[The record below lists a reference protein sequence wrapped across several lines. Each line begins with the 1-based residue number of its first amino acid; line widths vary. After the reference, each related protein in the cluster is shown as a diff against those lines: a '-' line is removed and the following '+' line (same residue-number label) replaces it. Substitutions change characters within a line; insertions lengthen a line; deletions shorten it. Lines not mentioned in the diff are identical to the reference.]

1 MDAQERFTNINE
13 SYKYSGSGT
22 LYFTEGK
29 RDKTGA
35 TYEETTAIANHA
47 PILKERRII
56 DNGIETSEELVYSA
70 FRGGKS
76 GPATGITLKDLYSQT
91 PQMKFGAACR
101 IYPGKGAVT
110 RYRECMQM
118 QCEDFPETTVYQH
131 TGYTM
136 IDGERIFLNGGN
148 SVTRDGLTSR
158 YNVDLPGPL
167 GLYGFT
173 ERKDEGRYKT
183 LLSVLPAV
191 APAPLVYAGLGVAFL
206 SPLNRLLREIGL
218 EPMFVLY
225 FTGKTGS
232 GKSTFARLLLNF
244 FGDYDKSAPPP
255 ASFNDTPNALEM
267 KLALTDSTLVLADD
281 RIPSTTPAIRAK
293 MEAMEQRIV
302 RMIGERVGRGRLNA
316 DSTMKTV
323 YRPVAN
329 VLVTAEEAFSNIGES
344 GAARALSVSIKPGD
358 IDFTSPGNAIT
369 RAQRDAGHLNQCMGE
384 YIAYVIGHW
393 DEIKERA
400 AGLFQEYRDAAQNG
414 GHARLAEAV
423 AHLQLGIYYM
433 CTWLQSAHVIDEA
446 QAAAM
451 QGKAWEIFLQLAEE
465 QNRRITAEKPVN
477 LFLSA
482 VRAMLDNKEIR
493 TVKPGTDS
501 DFTGPTKAGYE
512 DDEYFYFDPA
522 RIYVKVREFYAAQD
536 RAFPLGQSALFG
548 HLADDGI
555 IVTDEGPSGKRQFTK
570 GKRFKGINGG
580 RPVRYLW
587 VRKSALQE
595 DDDAEQG

>member
-35 TYEETTAIANHA
+35 AYEETTAIANHA

-56 DNGIETSEELVYSA
+56 DNGIETSEELVYRA

-136 IDGERIFLNGGN
+136 IDGERIFLNGGH

-293 MEAMEQRIV
+293 METMEQRIV

-323 YRPVAN
+323 YRPVEDGFIETSPMQRMKYPKPRKDEAGKGIT
-329 VLVTAEEAFSNIGES
+329 VYDAEQVKYILQCAEQEPLKWRAFIMLALDTGCRKGEIVGLKWS
-344 GAARALSVSIKPGD
+344 D
-358 IDFTSPGNAIT
+358 IDFKTGRVTISRNVQYTNGSTGIYVTTPKTGKARTITINPPALRVLAEWKREQLKAHAKQCIPIAGWVFTQDSGEVMHPNAPVSYMVRFGKRYNLPGIHCHALRHTMASLAIT
-369 RAQRDAGHLNQCMGE
+369 NGADAVSVSEKL
-384 YIAYVIGHW
+384 
-393 DEIKERA
+393 
-400 AGLFQEYRDAAQNG
+400 
-414 GHARLAEAV
+414 GHAKPSITLDVYSHANEESQKRANEILASV
-423 AHLQLGIYYM
+423 IYE
-433 CTWLQSAHVIDEA
+433 QK
-446 QAAAM
+446 QA
-451 QGKAWEIFLQLAEE
+451 
-465 QNRRITAEKPVN
+465 
-477 LFLSA
+477 
-482 VRAMLDNKEIR
+482 
-493 TVKPGTDS
+493 
-501 DFTGPTKAGYE
+501 
-512 DDEYFYFDPA
+512 
-522 RIYVKVREFYAAQD
+522 
-536 RAFPLGQSALFG
+536 
-548 HLADDGI
+548 
-555 IVTDEGPSGKRQFTK
+555 
-570 GKRFKGINGG
+570 
-580 RPVRYLW
+580 
-587 VRKSALQE
+587 
-595 DDDAEQG
+595 